1 MFIFLYTVFRNSS
14 ISDEHVFCV
23 ALHFTIGQIELFKK
37 QNNKYITKV
46 ELSAIDSLISQ
57 NALYNMIESIATTS
71 LNSGQIKDIQGRNF
85 ESIVAAALSK
95 TDNLC
100 KWKTNNKLSTGMYYN
115 IFETVVSYLNL
126 DSSTI

>member
-1 MFIFLYTVFRNSS
+1 
-14 ISDEHVFCV
+14 
-23 ALHFTIGQIELFKK
+23 
-37 QNNKYITKV
+37 
-46 ELSAIDSLISQ
+46 
-57 NALYNMIESIATTS
+57 MIESIATTS

-85 ESIVAAALSK
+85 ESIFAAALSK